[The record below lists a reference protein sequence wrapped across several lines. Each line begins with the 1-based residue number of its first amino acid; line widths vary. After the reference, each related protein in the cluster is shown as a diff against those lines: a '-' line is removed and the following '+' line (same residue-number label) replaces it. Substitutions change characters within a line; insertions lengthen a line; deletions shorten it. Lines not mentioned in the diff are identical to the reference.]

1 MAYRVDLV
9 EKIKLLKESDLPYE
23 FQYPQCYT
31 APDFEGRTK
40 RYQAWLSE
48 NKVYHYGRP
57 KEDFFRY
64 EAYELA
70 EAAGCTSL
78 IMEDLS

>member
-9 EKIKLLKESDLPYE
+9 ESIKLLKEADLPYE

-40 RYQAWLSE
+40 RYQEWLKA
-48 NKVYHYGRP
+48 NNVYHYSRP
-57 KEDFFRY
+57 REDFFRF

-70 EAAGCTSL
+70 EAAGCDKL